1 MSYTKTKLLAD
12 GLVGHSSLVP
22 GLFWKLDFYSQ
33 WDFFPRL
40 NKRLIIVYVY
50 NLAPD
55 VLKQVFVLAH
65 GDQVRFEWKKNIGV
79 IYTNKE
85 LRSGVR
91 VTDWL
96 VCYLCDT

>member
-1 MSYTKTKLLAD
+1 MEIRFLLS
-12 GLVGHSSLVP
+12 VR
-22 GLFWKLDFYSQ
+22 
-33 WDFFPRL
+33 FFPGL

-65 GDQVRFEWKKNIGV
+65 GGQVRLEWKKNIGV

-91 VTDWL
+91 VTD
-96 VCYLCDT
+96 